1 MDVTTRTRTSCSVWI
16 DLASPSHPFFFD
28 ALVDALTG
36 IDTRTTVRR
45 KTETAALSAD
55 LGFDHRVIGRDFDD
69 PLLRKVGIPLRAA
82 ELALR
87 MPDCRVSLS
96 SRNAMCILASK
107 ARGVPSIHFTDNDI
121 TAYVPDLTAEKLYNR
136 IEATATHNVVPR
148 AFRVD
153 ELYRRGAA
161 ADSVHTYD
169 GYKEDVYVAAFEPDP
184 TFLDRLPFSSYLVV
198 RPEALTAA
206 YIDTEVESI
215 VPRLLSEAVDR
226 GYNVVYLPRKRGDEG
241 FCDGFPADRVFVP
254 PSPLNGLDL
263 AWHAGCVLTGSG
275 TMAREAACMGKP
287 AVSFFP
293 AQLLS
298 VDRELVRDERIFH
311 SRDPVAILGYIDAL
325 CASDRRPDLRRS
337 RRVRAEV
344 AALTERLVV
353 EVTS

>member
-1 MDVTTRTRTSCSVWI
+1 MTTTTRTTARYAVWI

-28 ALVDALTG
+28 ALVDGLSG
-36 IDTRTTVRR
+36 VDVRTTVRR

-69 PLLRKVGIPLRAA
+69 PRLRKVGIPLRAA
-82 ELALR
+82 ELAVR
-87 MPDCRVSLS
+87 MPDCGVSLS
-96 SRNAMCILASK
+96 SRNAMCILASR

-148 AFRVD
+148 AFRVG
-153 ELYRRGAA
+153 ELYRRGAGV
-161 ADSVHTYD
+161 DRVHTYD
-169 GYKEDVYVAAFEPDP
+169 GYKEDVYVATFEPDP
-184 TFLDRLPFSSYLVV
+184 AFLDRLPFSSYLVV

-206 YIDTEVESI
+206 YIDPEVESI
-215 VPRLLSEAVDR
+215 VPRLLSDAVDR

-241 FCDGFPADRVFVP
+241 FCDGFPADRVYVP
-254 PSPLNGLDL
+254 PTPLNGLDL
-263 AWHAGCVLTGSG
+263 AWHANCVLTGSG

-298 VDRELVRDERIFH
+298 VDRELVGEGRVFH
-311 SRDPVAILGYIDAL
+311 SREPRAILDHIDAL
-325 CASDRRPDLRRS
+325 DAADRRPDLRRS

-344 AALTERLVV
+344 AALTERLVA
-353 EVTS
+353 EVAS